1 MPHWAHIVLEVV
13 VIGACTIFVLF
24 GAVLGIVWVFAD
36 GDK

>member
-13 VIGACTIFVLF
+13 VIGACVLAILF
-24 GAVLGIVWVFAD
+24 GAVLTLVWVIAD